1 MIVMLEDKIAD
12 LFRTRNGVRQGG
24 VLSPKLF
31 SIFVDDLIKV
41 IESAGRG
48 IRIGNLR
55 KVL

>member
-1 MIVMLEDKIAD
+1 MLEDKIAD